1 MLPQNASAPALPLV
15 GQGIK
20 LSRLEAALPGD
31 LVHAGV
37 GDWLLETKH
46 LRLTI
51 GGDSGDVTRRLRHG
65 SIIEAF
71 VGTARADEALDV
83 RPVLEIGG
91 RLVALRVEGLE
102 ALNIDGKPRLRL
114 RQSSRD
120 GALVLETDISLRSGE
135 AIVDLETRVLN
146 VGERRVRMVRVGD
159 RTRWPG
165 APVFVPRL
173 GFVKFTSR
181 TQAPWLARTGGDLT
195 FVLAFP
201 EGPAEVSFAFDRVG
215 PTEQRAMAAA
225 VDLDASEQKT
235 YRRTL
240 IFSAKGLP
248 DVAATAW
255 QMLGYQLGRISGKLD
270 PPPSW
275 ASVQVTRGDG
285 KPMLVT
291 TPKADGSFDVAV
303 PPGDYELLLE
313 SPGGKDREPITVVAE
328 STTEARLLPPEPGR
342 LRASVTDEA
351 GRPLAARWT
360 VRGIRSTPN
369 PSFGPTES
377 SAGAGNV
384 FYTRRGEGLV
394 ELPPGHYE
402 VITTRGIEY
411 ELAKEQVHVTAESGA
426 SVRAVLERTM
436 DTSGWLGCD
445 FHLHAAPSPDST
457 VTLEDRV
464 ASLLAEGVEFAVATD
479 HNHVTDYGPT
489 IERLEA
495 HAALAS
501 IPGVE
506 ITTVGWGHFIAFP
519 FPTTGP
525 LPPHDAE
532 PAEIFATTR
541 QLSPGAV
548 IQVNHPHMRGIGYF
562 NRGEID
568 RATGAAAGEGFSF
581 DFDTLEVVNGFELA
595 QQDVIRDNIA
605 AWFALL
611 NAGRRIT
618 GVGNSDSHRLVQQ
631 WAGYPRTYVR
641 VPDDDPGNA
650 DPVLIAEALRAGH
663 ATISAGL
670 FVNAR
675 IDGSAGP
682 GDLISAQGGEV
693 SLETIVRAP
702 AWIDARSVEVY
713 VNGELA
719 HRNARARAVLPG
731 NRLEWVTR
739 LKIERDS
746 WVVVV
751 AKGEK
756 SLEPV
761 IPGKIIPFGLT
772 NPIYVDADGDGMFQA
787 LYQTPAGDP
796 VAGGP

>member
-291 TPKADGSFDVAV
+291 TPKAD
-303 PPGDYELLLE
+303 
-313 SPGGKDREPITVVAE
+313 
-328 STTEARLLPPEPGR
+328 
-342 LRASVTDEA
+342 
-351 GRPLAARWT
+351 
-360 VRGIRSTPN
+360 
-369 PSFGPTES
+369 
-377 SAGAGNV
+377 
-384 FYTRRGEGLV
+384 
-394 ELPPGHYE
+394 
-402 VITTRGIEY
+402 
-411 ELAKEQVHVTAESGA
+411 
-426 SVRAVLERTM
+426 
-436 DTSGWLGCD
+436 
-445 FHLHAAPSPDST
+445 
-457 VTLEDRV
+457 
-464 ASLLAEGVEFAVATD
+464 
-479 HNHVTDYGPT
+479 
-489 IERLEA
+489 
-495 HAALAS
+495 
-501 IPGVE
+501 
-506 ITTVGWGHFIAFP
+506 
-519 FPTTGP
+519 
-525 LPPHDAE
+525 
-532 PAEIFATTR
+532 
-541 QLSPGAV
+541 
-548 IQVNHPHMRGIGYF
+548 
-562 NRGEID
+562 
-568 RATGAAAGEGFSF
+568 
-581 DFDTLEVVNGFELA
+581 
-595 QQDVIRDNIA
+595 
-605 AWFALL
+605 
-611 NAGRRIT
+611 
-618 GVGNSDSHRLVQQ
+618 
-631 WAGYPRTYVR
+631 
-641 VPDDDPGNA
+641 
-650 DPVLIAEALRAGH
+650 
-663 ATISAGL
+663 
-670 FVNAR
+670 
-675 IDGSAGP
+675 
-682 GDLISAQGGEV
+682 
-693 SLETIVRAP
+693 
-702 AWIDARSVEVY
+702 
-713 VNGELA
+713 
-719 HRNARARAVLPG
+719 
-731 NRLEWVTR
+731 
-739 LKIERDS
+739 
-746 WVVVV
+746 
-751 AKGEK
+751 
-756 SLEPV
+756 
-761 IPGKIIPFGLT
+761 
-772 NPIYVDADGDGMFQA
+772 
-787 LYQTPAGDP
+787 
-796 VAGGP
+796 